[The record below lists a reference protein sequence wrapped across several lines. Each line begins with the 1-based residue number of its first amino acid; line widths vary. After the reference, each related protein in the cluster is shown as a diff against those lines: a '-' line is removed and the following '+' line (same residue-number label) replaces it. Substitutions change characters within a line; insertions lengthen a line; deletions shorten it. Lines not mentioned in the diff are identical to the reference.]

1 MRKYCIICGK
11 TITEKFFVCMDCLK
25 KYDIPFKYRDWPAWL
40 KALHNIE
47 HKNLYLLRQEEESI
61 SFDNVKYRL

>member
-11 TITEKFFVCMDCLK
+11 AITERFFVCQSCVK
-25 KYDIPFKYRDWPAWL
+25 KYNIPFKYRDWPLWL

-47 HKNLYLLRQEEESI
+47 HKNLKLMREEEDLI
-61 SFDNVKYRL
+61 STDDLYD